1 MDFLLTFISFLV
13 WLYLLFVYANKKFS
27 LQDLF
32 WTNKVVFENENLQTN
47 QKVENLCIIIPA
59 RNEEQYIPETLQ
71 SIANLNFNKLSVL
84 IVDDNSSD
92 DTVKISQNILHQK
105 KIHHYIVNGKKLPQ
119 GWSGKVWALKQ
130 GVDFLKKK
138 KFSFYLF
145 LDSDIKLQK
154 NVVDEAITYLK
165 ANNLVMISMMAKLNC
180 KSFWEKLLIP
190 SFIYFFQKIYPFS
203 RVNNPQDSLSA
214 AAGGFILCKANLFKN
229 ENLYDV
235 IKNKVIDDCNLAKII
250 KRKGNIWLGL
260 TEKVSSQRNYAKIS
274 QIWLMVART
283 AYEQLN
289 FSLISLICSILG
301 MILLYLYPIF
311 SAIFFFKIGNYFLFF
326 VNLFSILLMTISIIP
341 TVLFYKLN
349 FLYFFSLPLSS
360 IIYIMMTIT
369 SAFNF
374 YFKRG
379 NVWKGRQY

>member
-32 WTNKVVFENENLQTN
+32 WTNKVVFENENLITN

-138 KFSFYLF
+138 KF
-145 LDSDIKLQK
+145 
-154 NVVDEAITYLK
+154 
-165 ANNLVMISMMAKLNC
+165 
-180 KSFWEKLLIP
+180 
-190 SFIYFFQKIYPFS
+190 
-203 RVNNPQDSLSA
+203 
-214 AAGGFILCKANLFKN
+214 
-229 ENLYDV
+229 
-235 IKNKVIDDCNLAKII
+235 
-250 KRKGNIWLGL
+250 
-260 TEKVSSQRNYAKIS
+260 
-274 QIWLMVART
+274 
-283 AYEQLN
+283 
-289 FSLISLICSILG
+289 
-301 MILLYLYPIF
+301 
-311 SAIFFFKIGNYFLFF
+311 
-326 VNLFSILLMTISIIP
+326 
-341 TVLFYKLN
+341 
-349 FLYFFSLPLSS
+349 
-360 IIYIMMTIT
+360 
-369 SAFNF
+369 
-374 YFKRG
+374 
-379 NVWKGRQY
+379 